1 MWDYFAEHAK
11 AFRNA
16 MLGSY
21 PVWAVVL
28 FIGFPDI
35 HGVLLVVTAFLK
47 IMYAGVLGI
56 VTGFCTV
63 LGKYAFDRLKNK
75 LTKPKSKNNGR
86 QKDKAA

>member
-1 MWDYFAEHAK
+1 MWNYLIEHGK
-11 AFRNA
+11 TFRNA
-16 MLGSY
+16 MFGSY
-21 PVWAVVL
+21 PVWGVVL
-28 FIGFPDI
+28 FIGFPNVQ
-35 HGVLLVVTAFLK
+35 GLLLVVVVFLK
-47 IMYAGVLGI
+47 ILYAGALGI

>member
-1 MWDYFAEHAK
+1 MWNYIIEHGK

-21 PVWAVVL
+21 PVWGVVL
-28 FIGFPDI
+28 FIGFPDVS
-35 HGVLLVVTAFLK
+35 GLFLVVTVILK
-47 IMYAGVLGI
+47 IVYAGVLGI
-56 VTGFCTV
+56 ITGFCTV

-75 LTKPKSKNNGR
+75 LTKPKSKNNGK